1 MNEITLGSL
10 FSGIGG
16 FEYAASLY
24 GIKSVWA
31 SEIEPAP
38 MRITKKHFPEMK
50 HLGDVMK
57 IKGSEIEPV
66 DIITFGSPCFPAG
79 TMVLTK
85 SGYVPIESIKVGDSV
100 LTHKGRWRN
109 VTATGSHEDETY
121 ILKGNISIETTANHP
136 IYSADIKYKYPRL
149 ENGGRTTVKYLS
161 NIGQWTPA
169 FNMSHKYWATPIT
182 AENINFAVPD
192 NSSHRYKSMPE
203 MNCDFWYFVGR
214 WLGDGWVRDEIR
226 PERPNNQRFATIFL
240 CDSKDKEQEL
250 IQTVKKISDRFSME
264 YCETVVKIRFNSRL
278 LCDWLTEN
286 FGRCAI
292 NKKIPSFVYSL
303 AQDYRESILRGI
315 LDSDGHKVKDDNYTI
330 SSISKSLILGIRLL
344 AESLGYTTSISFCKR
359 NSKCVIQGRTVNQ
372 HDTYSIHII
381 KSTTRVT
388 GMYYETH
395 RWYLCRSATPTG
407 IKKTVYNLSVDEDE
421 SYIADSIVVHNC
433 QSLSVAGKRHGIS
446 KTCCDCGYSISG
458 DYEHDECPNCGG
470 MLELTRSGLFMESM
484 RIIREMREKTNE
496 RYPRIAVFENVTG
509 ALSSHDG
516 EDFRIVLSEF
526 CKLIHEKLPTLRPEK
541 WENSGEILG
550 DYGSIAWRVL
560 DAQYW
565 GVPQR
570 RKRIFLIAD
579 LRGQSASEILF
590 KPESLRRHT
599 AQSET
604 PWKRFTKATRESLAG
619 SNSESTDTTAY
630 RIGSYESNAW
640 KSDNPNSGV
649 YETQVVST
657 LDTSG
662 GNPACNQ
669 GGVVI
674 ITDSGD
680 ISNAAGFLP
689 ESGSSARSI
698 GYGDELSPT
707 LRSSSTAACVY
718 NKTIVNNHANDS
730 RYEIPEDGVCQ
741 TLTGLMGTGG
751 GNTPYVLEEP
761 VIIGNGQLNQLSES
775 PIARTL
781 DCMHDQQILIQDVA
795 AVDCRNVTENQSVN
809 GTLQAKPNGG
819 FSYNCNNVVR
829 VQSIVRRLTP
839 VEAERLQGFEDGW
852 TEGESDSAR
861 YKALGNSVAIPCVAY
876 IMSGIADVL
885 DT

>member
-38 MRITKKHFPEMK
+38 MRITKKHFPEML
-50 HLGDVMK
+50 HLGDVMN
-57 IKGSEIEPV
+57 IKGGEIESV
-66 DIITFGSPCFPAG
+66 DVLTFGSPCQDLSSAG
-79 TMVLTK
+79 QQ
-85 SGYVPIESIKVGDSV
+85 
-100 LTHKGRWRN
+100 
-109 VTATGSHEDETY
+109 A
-121 ILKGNISIETTANHP
+121 
-136 IYSADIKYKYPRL
+136 
-149 ENGGRTTVKYLS
+149 
-161 NIGQWTPA
+161 
-169 FNMSHKYWATPIT
+169 
-182 AENINFAVPD
+182 
-192 NSSHRYKSMPE
+192 
-203 MNCDFWYFVGR
+203 
-214 WLGDGWVRDEIR
+214 
-226 PERPNNQRFATIFL
+226 
-240 CDSKDKEQEL
+240 
-250 IQTVKKISDRFSME
+250 
-264 YCETVVKIRFNSRL
+264 
-278 LCDWLTEN
+278 
-286 FGRCAI
+286 
-292 NKKIPSFVYSL
+292 
-303 AQDYRESILRGI
+303 
-315 LDSDGHKVKDDNYTI
+315 
-330 SSISKSLILGIRLL
+330 
-344 AESLGYTTSISFCKR
+344 
-359 NSKCVIQGRTVNQ
+359 
-372 HDTYSIHII
+372 
-381 KSTTRVT
+381 
-388 GMYYETH
+388 
-395 RWYLCRSATPTG
+395 
-407 IKKTVYNLSVDEDE
+407 
-421 SYIADSIVVHNC
+421 
-433 QSLSVAGKRHGIS
+433 GIS

-470 MLELTRSGLFMESM
+470 VLELTRSGLFMESM

-550 DYGSIAWRVL
+550 DHGSIAWRVM
-560 DAQYW
+560 DAKYW

-579 LRGQSASEILF
+579 LGGQSASEILF

-599 AQSET
+599 AESET
-604 PWKRFTKATRESLAG
+604 PWQRFTKATRESLAS
-619 SNSESTDTTAY
+619 SNSESADTTAY

-640 KSDNPNSGV
+640 KSPNPNSGV

-689 ESGSSARSI
+689 NNGSDARGI
-698 GYGDELSPT
+698 GYDDELSPT

-718 NKTIVNNHANDS
+718 SKTIVNNHANDS
-730 RYEIPEDGVCQ
+730 RYEIPDDGVCQ

-761 VIIGNGQLNQLSES
+761 IIIGNGQLNQLSES

-795 AVDCRNVTENQSVN
+795 AVDCRNATENPNVN
-809 GTLQAKPNGG
+809 GTLQAKSSGGTSCNYNGI
-819 FSYNCNNVVR
+819 VR

-852 TEGESDSAR
+852 TDGESDSAR
-861 YKALGNSVAIPCVAY
+861 YKALGNSVSIPCVAY

-885 DT
+885 DP